1 MYQKLIN
8 DPWTRDKITHSHVY
22 WDGAFTVDEL
32 DHIDYICSKERL
44 EESVTFG
51 ADSVEDVRRHR
62 LSKVRFFN
70 RNQNTDWIFK
80 RFNEAAESLNDQ
92 FYNFNLNGYESFQYT
107 VYFGDERGRYD
118 WHMDAMLGGD
128 RNNTLSH
135 LTRKLTMVLLLNEP
149 GKDFTG
155 GEFQINQGD
164 QNAPQ
169 TIDIAKGRI
178 IAFPS
183 FLIHRVCPVLSGV
196 RKSIVI
202 WIEGPKFV

>member
-1 MYQKLIN
+1 MYQKLTN
-8 DPWTRDKITHSHVY
+8 DPWSRDRITQSHIY
-22 WDGAFTVDEL
+22 WDRAFTVDEL
-32 DHIDYICSKERL
+32 DHLDYICSKETL
-44 EESVTFG
+44 EESTTFG
-51 ADSVEDVRRHR
+51 AKSVEEVQKHR
-62 LSKVRFFN
+62 MSKVKFFG
-70 RNQNTDWIFK
+70 RDQNTDWIFR
-80 RFNEAAESLNDQ
+80 RFNEVAEMINDQ

-107 VYFGDERGRYD
+107 VYYGNEQGRYD

-135 LTRKLTMVLLLNEP
+135 ETRKLTMVLLLNEP

-169 TIDIAKGRI
+169 TLDIFKGRI
-178 IAFPS
+178 VAFPS
-183 FLIHRVCPVLSGV
+183 FLIHRVCPVFSGI

-202 WIEGPKFV
+202 WIEGPKFI